1 MTDGRII
8 AVFGGTGFLGQRVVR
23 HLGDRGFSVRAVCR
37 HPSRGATIFG
47 DHPSAPQVVRADIA
61 DDRSVRAAVARA
73 FGVVNAVSLYVE
85 RGAQT
90 FRSVHVEAAAR
101 LARHAREAGVSRL
114 IHVSGIGADARSRS
128 SYIRAR
134 GEGEDAVRAAFPSA
148 TIVRPAVMFGADD
161 SFLSPLTRLM
171 PSLPLLP
178 LFGRGET
185 RLQPAY
191 VEDVGEAI
199 ARILDAPGVDR
210 PYELGGPRITT
221 YRDLLQAIGDR
232 IGAHPVLLPVPFPA
246 WTMLGFAAEMLSSP
260 LITRNQ
266 VELMEIDTVASP
278 DCPGFR
284 DLGIEPQDIDVAL

>member
-1 MTDGRII
+1 
-8 AVFGGTGFLGQRVVR
+8 
-23 HLGDRGFSVRAVCR
+23 
-37 HPSRGATIFG
+37 
-47 DHPSAPQVVRADIA
+47 
-61 DDRSVRAAVARA
+61 
-73 FGVVNAVSLYVE
+73 VVNAVSLYVE
-85 RGAQT
+85 HGAQT

-101 LARHAREAGVSRL
+101 LARHARDAGVSRL
-114 IHVSGIGADARSRS
+114 VHVSGIGADARSRS
-128 SYIRAR
+128 PYIRSR
-134 GEGEDAVRAAFPSA
+134 GAGEDAVRAAFPAA
-148 TIVRPAVMFGADD
+148 TVVRPAVMFGPND

-171 PSLPLLP
+171 RSLPVLP

-199 ARILDAPGVDR
+199 ARIFDAPEVDR

-221 YRDLLQAIGDR
+221 YRDLLETVGHR

-246 WTMLGFAAEMLSSP
+246 WSALAFAAEMLPSP

-266 VELMEIDTVASP
+266 VELMQVDTVASP

-284 DLGIEPQDIDVAL
+284 DLGIEPRDIDVALGAAPTGRAPSR